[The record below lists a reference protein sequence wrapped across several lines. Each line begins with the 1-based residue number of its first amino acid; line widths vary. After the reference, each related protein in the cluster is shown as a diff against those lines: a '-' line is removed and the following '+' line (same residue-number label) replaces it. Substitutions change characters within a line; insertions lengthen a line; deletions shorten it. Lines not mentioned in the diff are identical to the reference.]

1 MSARQGVVVLVNP
14 EEEGEIVRAI
24 DQTSGLKVVRRCA
37 DLAEARAAIRAKVAA
52 LVVLDMSDPDLD
64 AITIDELHRFGAG
77 VILVADPEDTAPARS
92 LGADGLCARGFRQW
106 WWTLYSPSY
115 AAKTPKKE
123 CLRFLFLH
131 LPRIQNHKATNS
143 TFWNRLSSITKQGDS
158 PKLRTGAGGR
168 GM

>member
-92 LGADGLCARGFRQW
+92 LGADGLCARG
-106 WWTLYSPSY
+106 LPSMVVDSLLALLRSEY
-115 AAKTPKKE
+115 A
-123 CLRFLFLH
+123 
-131 LPRIQNHKATNS
+131 
-143 TFWNRLSSITKQGDS
+143 
-158 PKLRTGAGGR
+158 
-168 GM
+168 